1 MRATTHGVVG
11 GMIMV
16 SSPNIIIGAAGAFL
30 SHFLLDYLDESSQT
44 GDKYQDSAIDF
55 SLFFFYVMFALHSPF
70 ALLALLGW
78 YMGNLPDI
86 IDKPRRWFFGKEE
99 WFSCHG
105 GKGLFQFRGHKLG
118 HKNIYRLNG
127 IKTFALDLLLT
138 FLFCISCL

>member
-11 GMIMV
+11 GLIMI
-16 SSPNIIIGAAGAFL
+16 SSPNIIVGAAGAFL
-30 SHFLLDYLDESSQT
+30 SHFILDYLDESSQT
-44 GDKYQDSAIDF
+44 GDRTKDSVIDI
-55 SLFFFYVMFALHSPF
+55 SLFVIYTMTCVLSYNFVLGMI
-70 ALLALLGW
+70 GW

-118 HKNIYRLNG
+118 EKSIYRLNG

-138 FLFCISCL
+138 FLFCITCL